1 MRHHMGSLDDRVP
14 DTGDLRTDIL
24 LVLRDIRDKFLEV
37 GPEVVHGLMSE
48 AAELPPERMEVTP
61 RGDTSDGFLAE
72 VFLPLVSPA
81 H

>member
-1 MRHHMGSLDDRVP
+1 VP